1 MTLLRRSRLPVGHC
15 ELNPIEL
22 IWAQVK
28 GEVAKTNTG
37 PFTMAAVQ
45 GHVQTALDHV
55 TPDNWSKACDHVEGI
70 ERDFRQADGVM
81 EDLQEAVVINI
92 GADEA
97 EESGSESESSESDS
111 E

>member
-1 MTLLRRSRLPVGHC
+1 
-15 ELNPIEL
+15 
-22 IWAQVK
+22 
-28 GEVAKTNTG
+28 
-37 PFTMAAVQ
+37 MAAVR

-70 ERDFRQADGVM
+70 ERDFRLAFGVM

-97 EESGSESESSESDS
+97 EESSSESESSESDS

>member
-1 MTLLRRSRLPVGHC
+1 
-15 ELNPIEL
+15 
-22 IWAQVK
+22 
-28 GEVAKTNTG
+28 
-37 PFTMAAVQ
+37 MAAVQ

-55 TPDNWSKACDHVEGI
+55 TPDNWSKALDHVEGI

-97 EESGSESESSESDS
+97 EESSSESESSESDS
-111 E
+111 EWWHQFFLLYHNFTQCWPNLLRFFKFELYHIELYESFKIH